1 MNSQNIKRIVIAI
14 YGIVFGVLLA
24 LVLKT
29 NENQEKAI
37 SVILSN
43 QKDDAASLQSNSA
56 AIVSLS
62 EAIKSAIETSA
73 DSDERIL
80 FVLDEHGLYIKAVQ
94 DQLNAVQTS
103 NNTNVSFGDQV
114 DFMIEQ
120 GKIMLIRP
128 YNPK

>member
-120 GKIMLIRP
+120 GKIILISP